1 MNSLSQNKVKCL
13 YYDRQRNS
21 VWVGTHQGGFNKLDL
36 RTGRFLHYS
45 VNKEDHA
52 SDVVLSIVGYQ
63 EQLAIAS
70 YDGVYLFHPE
80 TATFTLLTN
89 ELAHYLKIDSKGS
102 LWIAVEGKGVYCYNM
117 DTKEST
123 LYSFDLNKKNSIS
136 DNMVTCIAEDRNQ
149 RIWLSTMGG
158 GLNLYRPETNDFE
171 RFTSRQDG
179 LGSDCVYAVCE
190 SQNGRLLL
198 TTNQGFCIF
207 DPVNR
212 TFSNYNHA
220 NGFPFTTLNEGS
232 LCQTKDGEIF
242 LGGMNGMVSVSYTHL
257 TLPTT

>member
-1 MNSLSQNKVKCL
+1 MCIVIIWTLKSL
-13 YYDRQRNS
+13 R
-21 VWVGTHQGGFNKLDL
+21 
-36 RTGRFLHYS
+36 
-45 VNKEDHA
+45 
-52 SDVVLSIVGYQ
+52 
-63 EQLAIAS
+63 
-70 YDGVYLFHPE
+70 
-80 TATFTLLTN
+80 
-89 ELAHYLKIDSKGS
+89 
-102 LWIAVEGKGVYCYNM
+102 
-117 DTKEST
+117 

-212 TFSNYNHA
+212 TSVIIIMPMAF
-220 NGFPFTTLNEGS
+220 LS
-232 LCQTKDGEIF
+232 L
-242 LGGMNGMVSVSYTHL
+242 L
-257 TLPTT
+257 